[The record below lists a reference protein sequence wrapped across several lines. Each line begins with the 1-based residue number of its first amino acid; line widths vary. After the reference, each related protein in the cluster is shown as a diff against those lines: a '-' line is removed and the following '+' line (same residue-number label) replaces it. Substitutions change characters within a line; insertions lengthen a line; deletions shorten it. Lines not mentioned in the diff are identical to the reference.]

1 MTNTTQTRDDVELD
15 GIIRDAEEELTALRR
30 EVARY
35 RGLFDS
41 ARLIV
46 GHEFGRPLTSISGYL
61 ELLEGRYRDS
71 VGEKERTYFEKMRA
85 AVARLEELVES
96 FVQLLRVE
104 KGAGDL
110 QALERVEIASLID
123 RVRRRFEERAGV
135 ISVRIEGDV
144 PPVLVRRR
152 CLEVVIENLISNA
165 IKHGG
170 DGGPVRVTASIAKD
184 RRGEAK
190 ENLLAVT
197 VEDHGAGIPE
207 DKIEAIFTPFFRL
220 DEGKE
225 KEGLGLGLALVK
237 SIITIM
243 KGEIHVRSKPG
254 QGTAITILIPISN
267 DTRMLLQ
274 DTVG

>member
-1 MTNTTQTRDDVELD
+1 MGNTTKTREDVKLD

-30 EVARY
+30 ELGRY

-46 GHEFGRPLTSISGYL
+46 GHEFSRPLTSISGYL
-61 ELLEGRYRDS
+61 ELLEEHFGDAA
-71 VGEKERTYFEKMRA
+71 GEKERSYFAKSRA
-85 AVARLEELVES
+85 AVAHLEELIES
-96 FVQLLRVE
+96 FVHLLRVE
-104 KGAGDL
+104 KGGGDL
-110 QALERVEIASLID
+110 QALERMEIRSLLE
-123 RVRRRFEERAGV
+123 RVRERFEERAGIV
-135 ISVRIEGDV
+135 SVRIVGEI
-144 PPVLVRRR
+144 PPVFVRRR
-152 CLEVVIENLISNA
+152 CLEVVLENLISNA

-170 DGGPVRVTASIAKD
+170 DDGPVRVTASLAKE
-184 RRGEAK
+184 RRGDAR

-207 DKIEAIFTPFFRL
+207 DKIEDIFKPFFRL
-220 DEGKE
+220 ENGKGT
-225 KEGLGLGLALVK
+225 EGLGLGLALVK

-254 QGTAITILIPISN
+254 EGTAITILIPITN
-267 DTRMLLQ
+267 DSRKLP

>member
-1 MTNTTQTRDDVELD
+1 MGNTTQTREDVKLD
-15 GIIRDAEEELTALRR
+15 GIIRDAEEELSSLRR
-30 EVARY
+30 EIGRY

-46 GHEFGRPLTSISGYL
+46 GHEFAKPLTSISGYL
-61 ELLEGRYRDS
+61 ELLEERFGDAA
-71 VGEKERTYFEKMRA
+71 GEKERGYFAKSRV
-85 AVARLEELVES
+85 AVAHLEELVES

-104 KGAGDL
+104 KGAADL
-110 QALERVEIASLID
+110 QALERVEIRSLLE
-123 RVRRRFEERAGV
+123 RVRERFEERAKI
-135 ISVRIEGDV
+135 ISVRIEGEV

-152 CLEVVIENLISNA
+152 CLEVVLENLISNA

-170 DGGPVRVTASIAKD
+170 DQGPVRVTASLAKE
-184 RRGEAK
+184 RRGDAK

-197 VEDHGAGIPE
+197 VADHGAGIPE
-207 DKIEAIFTPFFRL
+207 DKIEEIFTPFFRL
-220 DEGKE
+220 ENGKG

-254 QGTAITILIPISN
+254 EGTAVTILIPVAN
-267 DTRMLLQ
+267 DTGKLP

>member
-1 MTNTTQTRDDVELD
+1 VGNTTKTREDVKLD
-15 GIIRDAEEELTALRR
+15 GIIRDAEEELTVLRR
-30 EVARY
+30 ELGRY

-46 GHEFGRPLTSISGYL
+46 GHEFSKPLTSISGYL
-61 ELLEGRYRDS
+61 ELLEERFGDAA
-71 VGEKERTYFEKMRA
+71 GEKERSYFAKSRDA
-85 AVARLEELVES
+85 IARLEELIES

-110 QALERVEIASLID
+110 QALERIEIRSLLE
-123 RVRRRFEERAGV
+123 RVRERFEGSAGIV
-135 ISVRIEGDV
+135 SVRIEGEIPLV
-144 PPVLVRRR
+144 FVRRR
-152 CLEVVIENLISNA
+152 CLEVVLENLISNA

-170 DGGPVRVTASIAKD
+170 DHGPVRVTASLAKE
-184 RRGEAK
+184 RRGDAK

-197 VEDHGAGIPE
+197 VEDHGVGIPE
-207 DKIEAIFTPFFRL
+207 DKIEDIFTPFFRL
-220 DEGKE
+220 ENGK
-225 KEGLGLGLALVK
+225 KTEGLGLGLALVK

-254 QGTAITILIPISN
+254 EGTAITILIPITN
-267 DTRMLLQ
+267 DTRKLP

>member
-1 MTNTTQTRDDVELD
+1 VGNTTQTREDVKLD
-15 GIIRDAEEELTALRR
+15 GIIRDAEEELTVLRR
-30 EVARY
+30 ELGRY

-46 GHEFGRPLTSISGYL
+46 GHEFAKPLTSISGYL
-61 ELLEGRYRDS
+61 ELIEERFGDAA
-71 VGEKERTYFEKMRA
+71 GEKERSYFAKSRA
-85 AVARLEELVES
+85 AVTHLEELVES

-110 QALERVEIASLID
+110 QALERIEIRSLLE
-123 RVRRRFEERAGV
+123 RVRERFEERSGAV
-135 ISVRIEGDV
+135 SVRLEGEI
-144 PPVLVRRR
+144 PLVLVRRR
-152 CLEVVIENLISNA
+152 CLEVVLENLISNA

-170 DGGPVRVTASIAKD
+170 DHGPVHVTASLAKE
-184 RRGEAK
+184 RRGDAREK
-190 ENLLAVT
+190 LLAVT

-207 DKIEAIFTPFFRL
+207 DKIEEIFTPFFRL
-220 DEGKE
+220 ENGRAT
-225 KEGLGLGLALVK
+225 EGLGLGLALVK

-254 QGTAITILIPISN
+254 EGTAITILIPIAN
-267 DTRMLLQ
+267 DTGKLP